1 MGGHAKGAVPPPKD
15 GRVSALADLPRDWH
29 AQNGYD
35 LTLAKW
41 LMVSMVQKNNIRALY
56 TTEDIQDAQKLN
68 KLVFDSL
75 VAVRR
80 RS

>member
-1 MGGHAKGAVPPPKD
+1 MGGHAKGAVPPHKE
-15 GRVSALADLPRDWH
+15 GRVSSSADLLSDWH

-68 KLVFDSL
+68 KLIIDSL

>member
-1 MGGHAKGAVPPPKD
+1 MQRVQSTPPPRCQSKHF
-15 GRVSALADLPRDWH
+15 ADLPSDWH

-68 KLVFDSL
+68 KLVIDSL

-80 RS
+80 RP